1 MAVAY
6 DTFDIV
12 EVAEKCGIVLKP
24 HPHNDIEVQGICP
37 FCGDR
42 KYHLGLNRKLER
54 FHCFRCKEKGN
65 SVSLYAKIHG
75 ISNREAYQFMKND
88 NELSEPFPFEF
99 LEYPKV
105 SDKPLKS
112 LEERHDIYYDFLNM
126 LCLQP
131 RHRENLM
138 QRGLG
143 FSEIHRF
150 MYKSIPLDRVFR
162 REVLEELSS
171 KYDLNGVPGFYK
183 DKHGDTQMYIQK
195 CGGMFIPVCNKDGYI
210 QGLQMRLDVKPGSS
224 EKKFR
229 WFSSKYFGG
238 VGAKSWVHIVGDT
251 TSDEAII
258 TEGAMKSDIASV
270 LSGGRLF
277 IAVPGVNSL
286 CYLTDTLRELNIK
299 RVYEAFD
306 MDKFSTKEVK
316 DALIEL
322 KALLRKNGVEFVN
335 CSWNPCYKGIDD
347 YYLAKSQASVQLAA
361 A

>member
-1 MAVAY
+1 MALVY

-12 EVAEKCGIVLKP
+12 EVAEKCGIVLKA
-24 HPHNDIEVQGICP
+24 HSSKDVEVQGLCP

-65 SVSLYAKIHG
+65 SVSLYAKING
-75 ISNREAYQFMKND
+75 ISNREAYNLMKRD
-88 NELSEPFPFEF
+88 NELSEPLPFELGGYAF
-99 LEYPKV
+99 SQE
-105 SDKPLKS
+105 KPLKS
-112 LEERHDIYYDFLNM
+112 LEERHDIYYDFLN
-126 LCLQP
+126 LLRLQP
-131 RHRENLM
+131 HHRENLIH
-138 QRGLG
+138 RGLT

-171 KYDLNGVPGFYK
+171 KYDLEGVPGFYK
-183 DKHGDTQMYIQK
+183 DRSGDIQMYIQK

-210 QGLQMRLDVKPGSS
+210 QGLQMRLDVKPGTT

-229 WFSSKYFGG
+229 WFSSKHFGG
-238 VGAKSWVHIVGDT
+238 SGAKSWIHIVGDT

-286 CYLTDTLRELNIK
+286 NYLTDTLRELNIK
-299 RVYEAFD
+299 KVYEAFD
-306 MDKFSTKEVK
+306 MDKFSTREVK
-316 DALIEL
+316 EALINL
-322 KALLRKNGVEFVN
+322 KALLRKNGVEFEN

-347 YYLAKSQASVQLAA
+347 YYLAKSQAMVQLAA